1 MSEWK
6 DIEEFKESTFY
17 LEANEDV
24 NDFFKRVKER
34 CDRFEKV
41 FKARIQQLFDEHI
54 QIDSKLDTEE
64 SKEAYATIRQV
75 FAVGY
80 QLGWNDQHKIKTT

>member
-6 DIEEFKESTFY
+6 DINEFKETTFCF
-17 LEANEDV
+17 EANEDV
-24 NDFFKRVKER
+24 NEFFKREKER
-34 CDRFEKV
+34 SDKIRDLLR
-41 FKARIQQLFDEHI
+41 ARIQQLFDEHI

-75 FAVGY
+75 FAAGY
-80 QLGWNDQHKIKTT
+80 QLGWNDQHEIKTT